1 MLRQGK
7 GISMRGLAKEA
18 DIEYSQLSK
27 IERGVINTTI
37 STVYTLAQAL
47 DNYKFNLLKNK
58 QTFISQMK
66 NCEPNVRTIDE
77 GAIDEKSGMNF
88 SEYIAILSGDTTLLE
103 KSKMEKKIAV
113 LESLKVAHHKEVI
126 RSKFHLESM
135 QADKESTLN
144 TIKKL
149 TIDETAYKSQLQ
161 FDKEGAKANPVL
173 LNDVSS
179 VDPEVIGKYLIQ
191 LSATWKPGH
200 EESDTMKI
208 GSLYGFELFVRR
220 QRETY
225 DDKGMFEYHYKNIL
239 FAESK
244 ESGIKYLWN
253 QGHINIDNP
262 KIAARYFINA
272 IDRVDALKEK
282 YQKNLQ
288 ELEQNIPML
297 QQLVIKP
304 FEKENELAQF
314 KKDVSKL
321 EREISIKIQEN
332 QMKQHKVADE
342 INVDLKP
349 ASVIKI
355 DTKGTKSLLPKKQ
368 VGEGRVKGVRI

>member
-1 MLRQGK
+1 
-7 GISMRGLAKEA
+7 
-18 DIEYSQLSK
+18 
-27 IERGVINTTI
+27 
-37 STVYTLAQAL
+37 
-47 DNYKFNLLKNK
+47 
-58 QTFISQMK
+58 
-66 NCEPNVRTIDE
+66 
-77 GAIDEKSGMNF
+77 
-88 SEYIAILSGDTTLLE
+88 
-103 KSKMEKKIAV
+103 
-113 LESLKVAHHKEVI
+113 
-126 RSKFHLESM
+126 
-135 QADKESTLN
+135 
-144 TIKKL
+144 
-149 TIDETAYKSQLQ
+149 
-161 FDKEGAKANPVL
+161 
-173 LNDVSS
+173 
-179 VDPEVIGKYLIQ
+179 
-191 LSATWKPGH
+191 
-200 EESDTMKI
+200 MKI

-262 KIAARYFINA
+262 RIAARYFINA

-297 QQLVIKP
+297 QQLVVKP

-332 QMKQHKVADE
+332 QLKQHE
-342 INVDLKP
+342 IINNP
-349 ASVIKI
+349 IEAPVIRM
-355 DTKGTKSLLPKKQ
+355 DTAPFKGDKSLLPKKQ
-368 VGEGRVKGVRI
+368 GRDKKIKGVRI

>member
-1 MLRQGK
+1 M
-7 GISMRGLAKEA
+7 
-18 DIEYSQLSK
+18 
-27 IERGVINTTI
+27 
-37 STVYTLAQAL
+37 
-47 DNYKFNLLKNK
+47 
-58 QTFISQMK
+58 
-66 NCEPNVRTIDE
+66 
-77 GAIDEKSGMNF
+77 
-88 SEYIAILSGDTTLLE
+88 
-103 KSKMEKKIAV
+103 
-113 LESLKVAHHKEVI
+113 ESLKVAHHKEVI

-135 QADKESTLN
+135 QADKESTLS

-149 TIDETAYKSQLQ
+149 TLDETAYRSQLQ